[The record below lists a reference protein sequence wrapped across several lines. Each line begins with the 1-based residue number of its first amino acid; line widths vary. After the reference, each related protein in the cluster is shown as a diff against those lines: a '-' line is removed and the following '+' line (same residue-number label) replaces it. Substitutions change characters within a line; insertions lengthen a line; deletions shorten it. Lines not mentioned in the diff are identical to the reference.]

1 MIWFNGFP
9 FLDTKEEHTF
19 HVPVSQVMTPASQ
32 IALLPTTGL
41 GLRSLEHLLRTSTY
55 QGFPIVEDR
64 QSKVLV
70 GYIGRTELQH
80 AIDRIKKENPVSQNA
95 KCFFLVKDNPIS
107 ARTPSALAPAVTFDA
122 IAAQTIDFSR
132 FVNPT
137 PLAVHPHLPLETVME
152 LFKKMGPRVVLVEYK
167 GRLAGLVTVKD
178 CLKYQFK
185 VEAQERGGGDG
196 DLQTNER
203 IEKWEAWLWA
213 NMRRIGLWYVDLI
226 GRATKGRVKLGN
238 GERRGESLLG
248 GLGEGELDPRDERE
262 PILADSPV
270 RRRRESTI
278 LDGTEELDNS
288 GEDGVELRAR

>member
-41 GLRSLEHLLRTSTY
+41 SLRSLEHLLRTSTY

-64 QSKVLV
+64 QTKILI
-70 GYIGRTELQH
+70 GYIGRTELQY
-80 AIDRIKKENPVSQNA
+80 AIDRAKKEAALSPNA
-95 KCFFLVKDNPIS
+95 KCVFLAKDNPIS
-107 ARTPSALAPAVTFDA
+107 ARTPSAVSPAVTFDA

-132 FVNPT
+132 FVNAT

-152 LFKKMGPRVVLVEYK
+152 MFKKMGPRVILVEYK
-167 GRLAGLVTVKD
+167 GRLTGLVTVKD

-185 VEAQERGGGDG
+185 VEAQERGGDG
-196 DLQTNER
+196 EIQANDR
-203 IEKWEAWLWA
+203 IEKWEAWLWLV
-213 NMRRIGLWYVDLI
+213 MRRMALWSVDVVE
-226 GRATKGRVKLGN
+226 RVTKGRVRLGN
-238 GERRGESLLG
+238 GERRGETLLG

-262 PILADSPV
+262 PIIADSPV

-278 LDGTEELDNS
+278 LDGTEELDKS
-288 GEDGVELRAR
+288 GEDGVELMER